1 MKEVKLTEQQI
12 LEEQKAE
19 LVNDLIAVSTIK
31 EELWQYHPD
40 NPMKKDIV
48 KEYDI
53 LNQIEKETEEELA
66 KLK

>member
-1 MKEVKLTEQQI
+1 MKEVKLTEQQV
-12 LEEQKAE
+12 LDQQKAE

-40 NPMKKDIV
+40 NPMKKDII

>member
-12 LEEQKAE
+12 LDQQKAE

-40 NPMKKDIV
+40 NPMKKDII